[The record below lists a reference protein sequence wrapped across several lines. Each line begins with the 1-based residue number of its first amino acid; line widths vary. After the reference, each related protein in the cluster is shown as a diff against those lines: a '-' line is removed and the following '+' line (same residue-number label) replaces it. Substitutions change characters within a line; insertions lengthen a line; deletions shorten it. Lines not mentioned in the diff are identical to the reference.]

1 MSIVRVLPGVHSV
14 VFDDQGLPV
23 VLVADKPFES
33 DDPIVKAHAW
43 AFAADSSA
51 AAGTQPKRVTS
62 ARIEQATAL
71 GR

>member
-43 AFAADSSA
+43 AFAADSSTA
-51 AAGTQPKRVTS
+51 AAQPKRVTS